1 MYKVSIYLLGDE
13 LDPDSVTALL
23 GLKPDEFHR
32 KGKRWT
38 TSTNREVIE
47 RTGIWVVSAKTTSN
61 DLNRVIGD
69 VASKIDAN
77 APFLM
82 QLPGVEEA
90 FLDVFIAIDADTDG
104 GGTCEFELTPQ
115 DVAELTRLGL
125 PVRFTV
131 TVVKE

>member
-1 MYKVSIYLLGDE
+1 MSCASSPRWKTGC
-13 LDPDSVTALL
+13 PAL
-23 GLKPDEFHR
+23 P
-32 KGKRWT
+32 
-38 TSTNREVIE
+38 
-47 RTGIWVVSAKTTSN
+47 
-61 DLNRVIGD
+61 
-69 VASKIDAN
+69 
-77 APFLM
+77 
-82 QLPGVEEA
+82 